1 MIKVI
6 KIITL
11 IVKILQ
17 IKAFKYKIKI
27 IIYSI
32 AMNSNI
38 SNSENNIKK
47 IKTNV
52 SSTNPTPEKVAD
64 KEDSLSIIKSLSVDG
79 VLVNLKIFSKIRKYD
94 KLCFS
99 GDALEIDNR
108 YAAFV
113 RRWLSSD
120 DRAKSIEYI
129 NAVINRAFVIVD
141 KTYDSE
147 RNTSNSTI
155 DKSPFKEEN
164 SNLLQRFSIELGNTV
179 VGLGNLKSTYK
190 EDSLTK
196 SKIDLVIDKIKIRIE
211 KINKLLKIHV

>member
-1 MIKVI
+1 
-6 KIITL
+6 
-11 IVKILQ
+11 
-17 IKAFKYKIKI
+17 
-27 IIYSI
+27 
-32 AMNSNI
+32 MNSNI

-47 IKTNV
+47 IKTNTTT
-52 SSTNPTPEKVAD
+52 TNPTPEKVAD
-64 KEDSLSIIKSLSVDG
+64 KEDSLSIIKNLSVDG
-79 VLVNLKIFSKIRKYD
+79 VLVNLKIFSKIKKYD

-108 YAAFV
+108 YASFV

-147 RNTSNSTI
+147 RNTSESAI

>member
-1 MIKVI
+1 M
-6 KIITL
+6 TL
-11 IVKILQ
+11 
-17 IKAFKYKIKI
+17 
-27 IIYSI
+27 
-32 AMNSNI
+32 NI

-47 IKTNV
+47 IKTN
-52 SSTNPTPEKVAD
+52 SSSSSRNKNQEKD
-64 KEDSLSIIKSLSVDG
+64 LNEEDSLSIIKNLSVDG
-79 VLVNLKIFSKIRKYD
+79 VLVNLKIFSKIKKYD

-99 GDALEIDNR
+99 GDSLEIDNR

-147 RNTSNSTI
+147 RNTSDETI

-179 VGLGNLKSTYK
+179 AGLGNLKATYK
-190 EDSLTK
+190 DDSLTK
-196 SKIDLVIDKIKIRIE
+196 SKIDLIIDKIKIRIE
-211 KINKLLKIHV
+211 KINKLSL

>member
-1 MIKVI
+1 M
-6 KIITL
+6 TL
-11 IVKILQ
+11 
-17 IKAFKYKIKI
+17 
-27 IIYSI
+27 
-32 AMNSNI
+32 NI

-47 IKTNV
+47 IKTN
-52 SSTNPTPEKVAD
+52 SSSSRNKNQEKD
-64 KEDSLSIIKSLSVDG
+64 LNEEDSLSIIKNLSVDG
-79 VLVNLKIFSKIRKYD
+79 VLVNLKIFSKIKKYD

-99 GDALEIDNR
+99 GDSLEIDNR

-147 RNTSNSTI
+147 RNTSDETI

-179 VGLGNLKSTYK
+179 AGLGNLKATYK
-190 EDSLTK
+190 DDSLTK
-196 SKIDLVIDKIKIRIE
+196 SKIDLIIDKIKIRIE
-211 KINKLLKIHV
+211 KINKLLRIHV

>member
-1 MIKVI
+1 M
-6 KIITL
+6 TL
-11 IVKILQ
+11 
-17 IKAFKYKIKI
+17 
-27 IIYSI
+27 
-32 AMNSNI
+32 NI

-47 IKTNV
+47 IKTN
-52 SSTNPTPEKVAD
+52 SSSSSSSRNKKTEKD
-64 KEDSLSIIKSLSVDG
+64 SNEEDSLSIIKNLSVDG
-79 VLVNLKIFSKIRKYD
+79 VLVNLKIFSKIKKYD

-99 GDALEIDNR
+99 GDSLEIDNR

-147 RNTSNSTI
+147 RNTSDETI

-179 VGLGNLKSTYK
+179 AGLGNLKATYK
-190 EDSLTK
+190 DDSLTK
-196 SKIDLVIDKIKIRIE
+196 SKIDLIIDKIKIRIE
-211 KINKLLKIHV
+211 KINKLLRIHV

>member
-1 MIKVI
+1 
-6 KIITL
+6 
-11 IVKILQ
+11 
-17 IKAFKYKIKI
+17 
-27 IIYSI
+27 
-32 AMNSNI
+32 MNSNI

-47 IKTNV
+47 IKTKAASPNQIPV
-52 SSTNPTPEKVAD
+52 LD

-79 VLVNLKIFSKIRKYD
+79 VLVNLKIFSKIKKYD

-99 GDALEIDNR
+99 GESLEIDNR

-129 NAVINRAFVIVD
+129 NAVINRAFIIVD

-147 RNTSNSTI
+147 RNTQNSTI

-196 SKIDLVIDKIKIRIE
+196 SKIDLIIDKIKIRIE